1 MYIRPQRYTKEFVDT
16 RDTFTLSFYPRREKR
31 HALCSL
37 GKVSGRDEDKVK
49 KVGFTP
55 AFTNGN
61 AYFEEAELVLVCRKM
76 SRTPLRP
83 EQFLDETVDGR
94 WYPDKDYHEMYIAE
108 VIDVLVEESAK
119 SRKPPHTGKI
129 SVCGGFLISILFLNA
144 FTEAILNLRHTRHLL
159 YAKRTALRQVSRY
172 QIVFL
177 RVPCNFAGIVLP
189 CFL

>member
-1 MYIRPQRYTKEFVDT
+1 MAFKEVDIKSLNFNPFTKIGSEWMLITAGDESGCNTMTASWGGLGVLWGKNVATCYIRPQRYTKEFVDA
-16 RDTFTLSFYPRREKR
+16 RDTFTLSFYPAEKKD
-31 HALCSL
+31 ALSYL
-37 GKVSGRDEDKVK
+37 GKISGRDEDKVK

-108 VIDVLVEESAK
+108 VIDVLVKES
-119 SRKPPHTGKI
+119 
-129 SVCGGFLISILFLNA
+129 
-144 FTEAILNLRHTRHLL
+144 
-159 YAKRTALRQVSRY
+159 
-172 QIVFL
+172 
-177 RVPCNFAGIVLP
+177 
-189 CFL
+189 

>member
-1 MYIRPQRYTKEFVDT
+1 MAFRSVPYDSLSLNPFTKIGKEWALLTAGDENGFNTMSVTVYIRPQRYTKEFVDT
-16 RDTFTLSFYPRREKR
+16 RDTFTLSFYPAEKKD
-31 HALCSL
+31 ALSYL

-94 WYPDKDYHEMYIAE
+94 WYPNKDYHEMYIAE
-108 VIDVLVEESAK
+108 VIDVLVKES
-119 SRKPPHTGKI
+119 
-129 SVCGGFLISILFLNA
+129 
-144 FTEAILNLRHTRHLL
+144 
-159 YAKRTALRQVSRY
+159 
-172 QIVFL
+172 
-177 RVPCNFAGIVLP
+177 
-189 CFL
+189 

>member
-1 MYIRPQRYTKEFVDT
+1 MYIRPQRYTKEFVDN
-16 RDTFTLSFYPRREKR
+16 RDTFTLSFYPAEKKD
-31 HALCSL
+31 ALSYL

-94 WYPDKDYHEMYIAE
+94 WYPNKDYHEMYIAE
-108 VIDVLVEESAK
+108 VIDVLVKES
-119 SRKPPHTGKI
+119 
-129 SVCGGFLISILFLNA
+129 
-144 FTEAILNLRHTRHLL
+144 
-159 YAKRTALRQVSRY
+159 
-172 QIVFL
+172 
-177 RVPCNFAGIVLP
+177 
-189 CFL
+189 

>member
-1 MYIRPQRYTKEFVDT
+1 MAFKEVDIKSLNFNPFTKIGSEWMLITAGDQSGYNTMTASWGGLGVLWGKNVATCYIRPQRYTKEFVDT
-16 RDTFTLSFYPRREKR
+16 RDTFTLSFYPAEKKD
-31 HALCSL
+31 ALSYL

-94 WYPDKDYHEMYIAE
+94 WYPNKDYHEMYIAE
-108 VIDVLVEESAK
+108 VIDVLVKES
-119 SRKPPHTGKI
+119 
-129 SVCGGFLISILFLNA
+129 
-144 FTEAILNLRHTRHLL
+144 
-159 YAKRTALRQVSRY
+159 
-172 QIVFL
+172 
-177 RVPCNFAGIVLP
+177 
-189 CFL
+189 

>member
-1 MYIRPQRYTKEFVDT
+1 MFKEINAKDIKDNFIKTIADEWALISAGTKDKYNMMTASWGFMGEMWGYDCIAAVIRPQRYTKEFVDT
-16 RDTFTLSFYPRREKR
+16 RDTFTLSFYPAEKKD
-31 HALCSL
+31 ALSYL

-94 WYPDKDYHEMYIAE
+94 WYPNKDYHEMYIAE
-108 VIDVLVEESAK
+108 VIDVLVKES
-119 SRKPPHTGKI
+119 
-129 SVCGGFLISILFLNA
+129 
-144 FTEAILNLRHTRHLL
+144 
-159 YAKRTALRQVSRY
+159 
-172 QIVFL
+172 
-177 RVPCNFAGIVLP
+177 
-189 CFL
+189 